1 MTKEIQPSY
10 GSYGLGWL
18 DRILVAGANKIG
30 SNWNWFCFKTAL
42 GLRKL
47 VTFKRNHI
55 IDAEVMGMKLRLY
68 PHENLADRFI
78 LFTPKLY
85 DTDEFEFLSKT
96 LKPDSVF
103 VDIGANAGFYS
114 LWAAKNINS
123 GGKIIAIEPNPKT
136 FKILTENILLN
147 DKQDCIETLQLGVA
161 DKDGEFILKITP
173 RNLGGATIIED
184 VDSNESVKIKCSP
197 LSSILA
203 QQGVDKVDVIKIDT
217 EGADEMILGSFFAQ
231 ADSSLYPDSIIVE
244 TGCSD
249 ILANAGYSLS
259 KKTKAENCIYQ
270 RN

>member
-1 MTKEIQPSY
+1 MTNEIQPSY
-10 GSYGLGWL
+10 GRYELKWF
-18 DRILVAGANKIG
+18 DKILVAGANKIG
-30 SNWNWFCFKTAL
+30 SNWNWFCFKTAI

-85 DTDEFEFLSKT
+85 DTEEFEFLSKI

-103 VDIGANAGFYS
+103 VDIGANVGFYS
-114 LWAAKNINS
+114 LWAARSINS
-123 GGKIIAIEPNPKT
+123 DGRIIAIEPNPKT
-136 FKILTENILLN
+136 FQILTENIRLN
-147 DKQDCIETLQLGVA
+147 NKPDYIETLQTGVA
-161 DKDGEFILKITP
+161 DKDGEFVLKITP
-173 RNLGGATIIED
+173 RNLGGATIIEE

-197 LSSILA
+197 LVSILA
-203 QQGVDKVDVIKIDT
+203 QQGVKKIDVIKIDT

-231 ADSSLYPDSIIVE
+231 AQTSLYPGTVIVE

-249 ILANAGYSLS
+249 ILSEAGYSLA
-259 KKTKAENCIYQ
+259 KTTKADNRIYQ
-270 RN
+270 RI